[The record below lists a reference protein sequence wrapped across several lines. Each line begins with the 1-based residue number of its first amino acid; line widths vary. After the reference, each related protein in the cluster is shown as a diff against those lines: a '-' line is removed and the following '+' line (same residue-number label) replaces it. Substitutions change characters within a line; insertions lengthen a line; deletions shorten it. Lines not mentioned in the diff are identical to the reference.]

1 MRKEYTILV
10 PNMLPRHFKIFL
22 KIFEDYGYKM
32 ELLETSGHRII
43 ETGLKYV
50 HNDTCYPAILRSYFS
65 KRAAAAVHQTIFSF

>member
-1 MRKEYTILV
+1 MTAVEERKYIPFTEEMRKDYTILV

-43 ETGLKYV
+43 AVSYTHLRAHET
-50 HNDTCYPAILRSYFS
+50 
-65 KRAAAAVHQTIFSF
+65 

>member
-1 MRKEYTILV
+1 MEERKYIPFTEEMRKEYTILV

-43 ETGLKYV
+43 ETGLMCI
-50 HNDTCYPAILRSYFS
+50 TTPATPQFLLSVS
-65 KRAAAAVHQTIFSF
+65 L